1 MKRENA
7 EKLAEKIVD
16 HLMELGEKRFTGR
29 CVVEFGIRDG
39 GLASAVMQP
48 DVKID
53 LLSCRKNQLLII

>member
-7 EKLAEKIVD
+7 EKLAKKIVEQ
-16 HLMELGEKRFTGR
+16 LMELGEKRFTGR

-48 DVKID
+48 EVKVD
-53 LLSCRKNQLLII
+53 LLDRTKS